1 MNSLARTLTVLSG
14 GIPDRVPVSML
25 DFMVCARAI
34 GMPLSDFCQNGEAMA
49 EGALASW
56 REYGHDMVLVESGTA
71 ALAEA
76 CGCTVEY
83 LADSAPVVV
92 GPAIE
97 TLDDVDRLRAPD
109 PYSAHPLRENL
120 KATRI
125 LSREIGDRVAIMGRA
140 DQGPFSLASMLV
152 GMEDFLLLLAQ
163 CPIGP
168 SGDFLT
174 AEGREIGARLHRL
187 LAFTLEVCSRFAA
200 AQIEQGAHITSIG
213 ESIAGPDVCSPRVY
227 REFEWPYA
235 KTLASRLRQ
244 RDDLL
249 AYHICGN
256 ATIIVPDMVATGAA
270 LLELDYKVDLLRVKE
285 VTLGRTAIL
294 GPIDPSGVMA
304 LGTPSLVATKCQEA
318 IGILAPGGG
327 FILGPGCALPPTT
340 PPDNIHALVE
350 AAKKYGTYNHAG
362 DLIDTLP

>member
-1 MNSLARTLTVLSG
+1 MNSLTRTLTVLNG
-14 GIPDRVPVSML
+14 GVPDRVPVSML
-25 DFMVCARAI
+25 DFMVCARTI
-34 GMPLSDFCQNGEAMA
+34 GVPLSEFCQNGEAMA

-56 REYGHDMVLVESGTA
+56 REYGHDMILVESGTA

-92 GPAIE
+92 GPAID

-109 PYSAHPLRENL
+109 PYSTHPLRENL

-125 LSREIGDRVAIMGRA
+125 LSRAVGDRVAIMGRA
-140 DQGPFSLASMLV
+140 DQGPFSLASMLL
-152 GMEDFLLLLAQ
+152 GMENFLLLLAQ

-168 SGDFLT
+168 TGDFLT
-174 AEGREIGARLHRL
+174 AEGREIGASLHRL
-187 LAFTLEVCSRFAA
+187 LAFTLEVCGRFAA

-227 REFEWPYA
+227 REFEWTYA
-235 KTLASRLRQ
+235 KALAGHLRQ
-244 RDDLL
+244 SDDLL

-256 ATIIVPDMVATGAA
+256 ATAIVPDMVATGAA

-285 VTLGRTAIL
+285 ATVGRTAIL
-294 GPIDPSGVMA
+294 GPIDPSEVMA
-304 LGTPSLVATKCQEA
+304 FGVPSLVVTKCREA
-318 IGILAPGGG
+318 IEVLAPGGG
-327 FILGPGCALPPTT
+327 FILGPGCALPSST
-340 PPDNIHALVE
+340 PPENIHALVE
-350 AAKKYGTYNHAG
+350 AAKQYGKYSHAG
-362 DLIDTLP
+362 EPIAPLS